1 MEFNITHILGFA
13 GCVLAY
19 FITLYYI
26 GFNRWSVMENDKIYA
41 EFDAIKAELASLKK
55 RFN

>member
-26 GFNRWSVMENDKIYA
+26 GLNHWVVMEHNKIYA
-41 EFDAIKAELASLKK
+41 EFDALKAEISALKK
-55 RFN
+55 KA

>member
-1 MEFNITHILGFA
+1 MEFEITHILGFI

-26 GFNRWSVMENDKIYA
+26 GLNHWVVMEHNKIYA
-41 EFDAIKAELASLKK
+41 EFDAIKAELVKLKK
-55 RFN
+55 QG

>member
-26 GFNRWSVMENDKIYA
+26 GLNHWVVMEHNKIYA
-41 EFDAIKAELASLKK
+41 EFDAIKRELNTLKQK
-55 RFN
+55 A